1 LQGLETYFTENI
13 VPIGERMKHTNSTI
27 DKLQNIHVPALKG
40 LMALKLMQAQEQD
53 VSMYI

>member
-1 LQGLETYFTENI
+1 
-13 VPIGERMKHTNSTI
+13 MKHTNSTI